1 MWIPIELVNYCLFL
15 ANTGTKMVYNKK
27 TYRHEIYI
35 DRKHPKHFPIFHLLQ
50 HRYTQTDSTKIE
62 NKRINTIVEL
72 PFLKLPNLKLFFPEE
87 VERYYASQLLITQ
100 ENEKEPNADDLL
112 ITWNPYI
119 LTEKISS
126 QTRARSYSM
135 DILFE

>member
-35 DRKHPKHFPIFHLLQ
+35 DRKHPKHLPIFHLLQ
-50 HRYTQTDSTKIE
+50 HRHKQTDSKIE

-72 PFLKLPNLKLFFPEE
+72 PFLKLPNLKLLFPEE
-87 VERYYASQLLITQ
+87 VERYYASQLHITQ
-100 ENEKEPNADDLL
+100 EEKPNQDDLL

-126 QTRARSYSM
+126 YTHVRSYSI
-135 DILFE
+135 DIFFE